1 MSVIKKYCR
10 PIIYALIFI
19 ILRFSIDNLHNI
31 ILKEKLIDLG
41 TYSSVT
47 REISLHDYGIS
58 FLIVFLPFLIA
69 SLCYN
74 FFIKDFISISF
85 YWIIALFPIFYYVWI
100 SLLVFTYGGL
110 NGFLLYFLNPVFLF
124 IGFYYNYKMIDKSK
138 KYAT

>member
-1 MSVIKKYCR
+1 MSIIKKYCR
-10 PIIYALIFI
+10 SIIYSLTFI
-19 ILRFSIDNLHNI
+19 LLRFSIDILHNI

-41 TYSSVT
+41 TYSGVMG
-47 REISLHDYGIS
+47 EISLYDYEIS
-58 FLIVFLPFLIA
+58 FLIVLLPFLVA

-85 YWIIALFPIFYYVWI
+85 YWIIALFPIFYYVWT
-100 SLLVFTYGGL
+100 SLLVFTYGVF

-124 IGFYYNYKMIDKSK
+124 VGFYYNYKMIDKSK